1 MSIDTSESH
10 PSPQDAAVDAGPLGL
25 LPRLSW
31 HQVRLERR
39 LARLVPERG
48 SFPATG
54 WLEAALGSSLKTAEP
69 ELLMRGSGLLR
80 PGLVA
85 ELNWP
90 SRRTRLGLGIETPV
104 GHAIVDRLLGFERT
118 DAEERRQLTPVE
130 WGILTFVVA
139 RCLEDLSQSQSSGP
153 LGLHDLVL
161 DRAGPDRFATGD
173 LGAIVTLR
181 WSVRIAGVT
190 GSVRLWIP
198 LALLTQCLE
207 ELTCDQPPAG
217 RIPRL
222 DDLSAHWR
230 AEAGTSVMPR
240 GLGRLRVGGVLPIDG
255 RALEG
260 TPQSPAGVIR
270 LVLELTDRGG
280 RCSIPAEAVPHSG
293 GGRLIVTSTLETGP
307 IPTET
312 PSMSPASEPPQPS
325 TGAGTAPAEIPVTL
339 VVELGRVNLTLAR
352 LADLKPGD
360 VVELGRHSR
369 EPVELTSG
377 GRLVARGELVQIDT
391 ELGVRVTHVF
401 L

>member
-1 MSIDTSESH
+1 
-10 PSPQDAAVDAGPLGL
+10 VDAGPLGL
-25 LPRLSW
+25 LPRLSR

-39 LARLVPERG
+39 LARLVSGRG
-48 SFPATG
+48 GSPASS
-54 WLEAALGSSLKTAEP
+54 WLEDALGSSLKTSKP

-85 ELNWP
+85 ELHWP

-118 DAEERRQLTPVE
+118 DAENRRQLTPVE

-139 RCLEDLSQSQSSGP
+139 RCLEELSQGAGS
-153 LGLHDLVL
+153 LGLDDLVL
-161 DRAGPDRFATGD
+161 DRVGPDRFATGD

-198 LALLTQCLE
+198 LAPLTQCLE
-207 ELTCDQPPAG
+207 ELTDVAPPAG
-217 RIPRL
+217 RLPRL
-222 DDLSAHWR
+222 GDLSSLWR
-230 AEAGTSVMPR
+230 AEAGTIAMPR

-255 RALEG
+255 RALQG
-260 TPQSPAGVIR
+260 TPQSPTGVIR

-280 RCSIPAEAVPHSG
+280 RCSILAEAVPHSS
-293 GGRLIVTSTLETGP
+293 GGRLIVTSTLHNDP
-307 IPTET
+307 IPRESL
-312 PSMSPASEPPQPS
+312 SMSSPSELPPPS
-325 TGAGTAPAEIPVTL
+325 TGAGMAPAEVPVTL